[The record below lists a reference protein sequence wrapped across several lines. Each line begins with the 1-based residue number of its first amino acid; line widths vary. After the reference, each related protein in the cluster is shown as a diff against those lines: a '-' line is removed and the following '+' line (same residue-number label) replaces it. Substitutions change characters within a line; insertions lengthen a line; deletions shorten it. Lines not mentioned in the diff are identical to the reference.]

1 MATKVPMSQET
12 YDRLVAKLANLQR
25 VLEKLKFEGI
35 KLLEQELKILQQEQ
49 EHQGKGLEAL
59 EQRLQ

>member
-49 EHQGKGLEAL
+49 EHQ
-59 EQRLQ
+59 

>member
-1 MATKVPMSQET
+1 MSQET

-59 EQRLQ
+59 EQRLQVQHHCP